1 MLTVA
6 TSHIIPNV
14 NRAQFS
20 AQYNPGAHEH
30 SDLFMAVFKYGYYD
44 PY

>member
-1 MLTVA
+1 MLTVD

-20 AQYNPGAHEH
+20 AQYNPGTDELWFMGHET
-30 SDLFMAVFKYGYYD
+30 FKPIYGGI
-44 PY
+44 